1 MNSRIAHTEA
11 TMTTTDQRPRG
22 PWRALLTLGAVLAG
36 AFVAV
41 VLAGALAQP
50 ASASGGLTG
59 YCFNGKDF
67 NTPVGESRTDATLNV
82 DFGSGGAT
90 CGSATTDA
98 DNFSVLWSG
107 TLTTGSSTSIKLRL
121 TSNDGRR
128 LSFNGTSIFST
139 SWTTD
144 AGEATETSSAITV
157 AANTAYPIIVGLREN
172 TATSKINLQWDPTG
186 GNTFVTIP
194 TDNLTPPASPI
205 VNTNTFS
212 EGGFRYYS
220 WFESPVHPNW
230 QSSTSPVNYWGKCS
244 ASSGTFLGGG
254 NPNPWY
260 NDRPPLR
267 VSFLVGHGPGV
278 KVTGLI
284 GDTQL
289 DGTIDDKINVG
300 DTGLTV
306 ESADRAS
313 DKATPNF
320 NYSLVSYAWRPPN
333 KSLGSRG
340 DFVSGWI
347 VKFSDNSVSQAVS
360 GWAHLV
366 DCNNNTG
373 AQDYVYVIANS
384 TSNADP
390 WPWRYGLTT
399 TCGTAGYTNSGFLP
413 WSGAGCYTMAVAP
426 GGSVSELIF
435 RSDDP
440 DTSGGDDA
448 VTGYKYR
455 VRRLSLSGGG
465 AGVVFTSAEITNG
478 VSDGANVTVPAIT
491 FDNTWGRGRYVIE
504 LTFKD
509 GSGGYNDP
517 VWWHLQTVDVNG
529 SAAPSLTIGDPANT
543 TVPALGST
551 IFQGDNFS
559 VVATTSDVGVNDQTG
574 AVQMIEWDRDNNNT
588 TSGTGGADGYEDR
601 RLSQPD
607 MGASPA
613 ITTADRTATNSV
625 STNIGTCPTGGTY
638 TVRARATDNGAL
650 NGADNDRKSSTAS
663 KAVTI
668 RCRPNLQITSS
679 HTGNF
684 SVGMPGGGTYTI
696 GVQNLTGASVGSTQ
710 GDTVTVTDTLPTGLV
725 PTAWS
730 GSGWSCG
737 ISVQTVT
744 CTSTTAL
751 APGASANNISVTVRP
766 EPVALG
772 SQPHAPK
779 VKVAGDTEKQVT
791 DSTIVG
797 HSIKGDMLAQ
807 VQPLQGSVKKY
818 TVHFELQSFPSGS
831 VKDYYLVQ
839 IKDKDTQTVLYSNTQ
854 SPTAGT
860 LWNSPASLSANYNF
874 SGTPKVRGVTTGQF
888 TLTGNNSGTSTVRF
902 DVLPVFTNSFT
913 GRIQI
918 KDPNGNPVLPDP
930 PSGTLPYWV
939 YPTFN
944 PTTMEFRSPTI
955 P

>member
-1 MNSRIAHTEA
+1 MNSGIAHTEA
-11 TMTTTDQRPRG
+11 AMTTTDQRPRG

-36 AFVAV
+36 AFVAL

-59 YCFNGKDF
+59 YCYNGKDF

-82 DFGSGGAT
+82 DFTTNGAT
-90 CGSATTDA
+90 CGSATTDP
-98 DNFSVLWSG
+98 DSFSVLWSG

-128 LSFNGTSIFST
+128 LSFNGTSIFSS

-144 AGEATETSSAITV
+144 AGAATETSSAITV
-157 AANTAYPIIVGLREN
+157 AANTTYPIIVGLREN
-172 TATSKINLQWDPTG
+172 TGVSSINLQWDPTG
-186 GNTFVTIP
+186 GTNFITIP
-194 TDNLTPPASPI
+194 TANLTPPASPI

-212 EGGFRYYS
+212 ESSFRYYS
-220 WFESPVHPNW
+220 WFENPVHPNW
-230 QSSTSPVNYWGKCS
+230 GTSQSYLNDCA
-244 ASSGTFLGGG
+244 ASEGGIGGG
-254 NPNPWY
+254 NPDPWY

-267 VSFLVGHGPGV
+267 VTFLVSHSPTA
-278 KVTGLI
+278 KVTGLL

-289 DGTIDDKINVG
+289 DGTIDDDIDVPS
-300 DTGLTV
+300 TGLTV
-306 ESADRAS
+306 ESADRAANAAS
-313 DKATPNF
+313 PNF

-333 KSLGSRG
+333 KSISSRG
-340 DFVSGWI
+340 DFGSGWL
-347 VKFSDNSVSQAVS
+347 VKFSDGSVSQAVS
-360 GWAHLV
+360 GWVHLV
-366 DCNNNTG
+366 DCGNNSG
-373 AQDYVYVIANS
+373 PEDYGYIISSYAQ
-384 TSNADP
+384 NAEE
-390 WPWRYGLTT
+390 WPWRYGMYSNTG
-399 TCGTAGYTNSGFLP
+399 CTAGYTNSGFLP
-413 WSGAGCYTMAVAP
+413 WSGTCYTVAVAP
-426 GGSVSELIF
+426 GGTVPNLIF
-435 RSDDP
+435 QVDEP
-440 DTSGGDDA
+440 DTGSGVTA
-448 VTGYKYR
+448 VKYR
-455 VRRLSLSGGG
+455 IRRLSDHVVVSTSGDIGATDGNDVILSGI
-465 AGVVFTSAEITNG
+465 VMQNS
-478 VSDGANVTVPAIT
+478 
-491 FDNTWGRGRYVIE
+491 WGRGRYVIE
-504 LTFKD
+504 VQVKEA
-509 GSGGYNDP
+509 SYADP

-529 SAAPSLTIGDPANT
+529 SATPSISIGNPTNT
-543 TVPALGST
+543 TDGALGST
-551 IFQGDNFS
+551 IFQGDNFE